1 MKYEITEI
9 TKTFTTKVIEV
20 DSQDRSVQECDDEA
34 LKRYHDGSA
43 DEYYES
49 KHTQTVLMRVTIKD
63 YETGDIVY
71 DMSNGKRTSD
81 RKGAK

>member
-9 TKTFTTKVIEV
+9 TKTFTTTVIDV
-20 DSQDRSVQECDDEA
+20 DEHDRSIQECDDEA

-43 DEYYES
+43 EEYYES
-49 KHTQTVLMRVTIKD
+49 KHMQTILMRVTIRD
-63 YETGDIVY
+63 HETGDVVY
-71 DMSNGKRTSD
+71 DMTNSKKTSD

>member
-9 TKTFTTKVIEV
+9 TKNFTTKVIEV

-34 LKRYHDGSA
+34 LKRYRDGSA
-43 DEYYES
+43 DKFYES
-49 KHTQTVLMRVTIKD
+49 KNTQTVLVRVTIKD
-63 YETGDIVY
+63 HETGDIIY
-71 DMSNGKRTSD
+71 DMTNGKKTSE